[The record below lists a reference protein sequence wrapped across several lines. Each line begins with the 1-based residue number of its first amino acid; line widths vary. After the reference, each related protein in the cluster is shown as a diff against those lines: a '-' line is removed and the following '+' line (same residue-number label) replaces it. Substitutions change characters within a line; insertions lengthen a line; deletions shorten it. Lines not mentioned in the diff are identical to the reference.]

1 MSNKIHFKQIIYK
14 IWKEKLLIFLI
25 SIAFSL
31 LAYFL
36 SLTLTK
42 KYLTEISLKNPP
54 FHLFD
59 DYSSYVSNI
68 NNINLSNLLSSEIN
82 NNLLDITNL
91 EKFIDQS
98 TEFDSFKIFLKSRNI
113 SVKEYFQK
121 NKIQMKHLD
130 YNSLVFINH
139 TNNLDGKLFL
149 ESYIKYIKDISIAQ
163 LKITLRILISNRLND
178 LDEFSAFLQDEQNTS
193 FLNLELKKSNDFMT
207 LNKIN
212 KVEKLA
218 SSFLM
223 QSQLNRLNKKLE
235 KNNFDYEI
243 ISSINSNQVTID
255 KDKKESIAYSL
266 MGLIFG
272 LFLSLAFIF
281 LRN

>member
-1 MSNKIHFKQIIYK
+1 MYHQIYFSQILNK

-25 SIAFSL
+25 SIVFSL

-42 KYLTEISLKNPP
+42 KYLTEITLKNPP
-54 FHLFD
+54 FNLFD
-59 DYSSYVSNI
+59 DYSFISNI
-68 NNINLSNLLSSEIN
+68 NNTDLSNLLSSEIN

-113 SVKEYFQK
+113 SVKEYFKK
-121 NKIQMKHLD
+121 NKIEIKHLNN
-130 YNSLVFINH
+130 NSLVFINH

-149 ESYIKYIKDISIAQ
+149 ESYIKYIKDISVAQ
-163 LKITLRILISNRLND
+163 IKITLRILISNRLNNI
-178 LDEFSAFLQDEQNTS
+178 DEFSAFLNDEEDTN
-193 FLNLELKKSNDFMT
+193 FLNSEFKKCDELRI

-212 KVEKLA
+212 KIEKKTNL
-218 SSFLM
+218 FLTY
-223 QSQLNRLNKKLE
+223 SQLTRLNKKLE
-235 KNNFDYEI
+235 NDNFDYKI
-243 ISSINSNQVTID
+243 ISSTNSNQGIID
-255 KDKKESIAYSL
+255 KDKESIAYSL

>member
-1 MSNKIHFKQIIYK
+1 MYQKVHFTQIINK
-14 IWKEKLLIFLI
+14 IWKEKFLIFLI
-25 SIAFSL
+25 SIVFSL

-42 KYLTEISLKNPP
+42 KYLTEITLKNPP
-54 FHLFD
+54 FYLFD
-59 DYSSYVSNI
+59 DYSYVSNI
-68 NNINLSNLLSSEIN
+68 NNTNLNNLISLEIN

-113 SVKEYFQK
+113 SVKEYFKK
-121 NKIQMKHLD
+121 NKIEIKHLNN
-130 YNSLVFINH
+130 NSLVFINH

-149 ESYIKYIKDISIAQ
+149 ESYIKYIKDISTAQ
-163 LKITLRILISNRLND
+163 IKITLRILISNRLNNV
-178 LDEFSAFLQDEQNTS
+178 DEFSAFLKDEEDTN
-193 FLNLELKKSNDFMT
+193 FLYSEFEKSNESRILD
-207 LNKIN
+207 KIN
-212 KVEKLA
+212 KIEKKYNL
-218 SSFLM
+218 FLTY
-223 QSQLNRLNKKLE
+223 SQLTRLNKKLE
-235 KNNFDYEI
+235 NDNFDYKI
-243 ISSINSNQVTID
+243 ISSTNSNQGIID
-255 KDKKESIAYSL
+255 KDKESIAYSL